1 MRLLHPP
8 VAKLSPFAPP
18 GGLDPAEIFGL
29 AFLIDLA
36 ATLTTLIG
44 LERDLQELERIAAA
58 LRRGSDAISR
68 NLSDAALAADESWRR
83 AGKPPAL
90 KACRA
95 GGEARFSAGQAGG
108 QPPVRRG
115 PADAGLPAMQN
126 LKHSDALAELKAEF
140 KARLPR

>member
-1 MRLLHPP
+1 MGWTLLG
-8 VAKLSPFAPP
+8 A
-18 GGLDPAEIFGL
+18 FGL

-44 LERDLQELERIAAA
+44 LERDLRELERIAAA

-68 NLSDAALAADESWRR
+68 NLSDAALAADEKLEEGRD
-83 AGKPPAL
+83 ALPAKL
-90 KACRA
+90 A
-95 GGEARFSAGQAGG
+95 ELE
-108 QPPVRRG
+108 VRRDFLRAKLVDSRLFG
-115 PADAGLPAMQN
+115 AGRLMRAFPAMQN